1 MKVVR
6 ISTGLAVFGTTQVAI
21 TSIVI
26 AAGHV
31 DLAVSKLFS
40 DGEEE
45 AAPERT
51 HQI

>member
-1 MKVVR
+1 MKVVS
-6 ISTGLAVFGTTQVAI
+6 INIGLAAFGTMQVAI

-45 AAPERT
+45 AAPQRT